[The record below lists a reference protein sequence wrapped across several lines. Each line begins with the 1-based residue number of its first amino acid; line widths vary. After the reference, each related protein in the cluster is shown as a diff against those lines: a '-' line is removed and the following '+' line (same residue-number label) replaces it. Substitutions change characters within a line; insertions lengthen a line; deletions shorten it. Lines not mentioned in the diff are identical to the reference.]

1 MVRASL
7 ILVLLLVVGALSGC
21 ATNPVTGDSD
31 FVLMSEEKEKSLGRE
46 LHQKIL
52 RQKGAYDDP
61 ELQAYVQ
68 RIGSSLASVSHRQ
81 NLDYQFTVIDSP
93 QVNAFALPG
102 GYIYIERGLLAYL
115 NSEAELAAV
124 LGHELGHVTARHSVR
139 QHSASTT
146 TQVLASVVAATT
158 GVYGAQD
165 VANIAS
171 TALVRGYGREHELE
185 ADRLGAQYLA
195 RAGYDPAAMLK
206 VIRVLKDQEVYDTR
220 QARAE
225 GREPRAYHGLF
236 STHPDNDQRLKEVI
250 AAADQYRQSG
260 KKRPDGRDAY
270 LAQIDGLVFGASER
284 EGVQRG
290 NRFYHR
296 GLDFALSFPEG
307 WSIENLPD
315 RLVATPPGEDGLI
328 QFSIKEADRRV
339 APKAFLVQTF
349 GLQSLSNEQLIRH
362 QGMDGYTAVAP
373 RKTPMGVRPVRYV
386 VFYRGDEALVIAGL
400 AKDERSPYKY
410 DKEVLATARSF
421 HPLTKT
427 EQKLAEPQRIRI
439 VPVAKGTSYRTLAAK
454 SVIRDDAEGQLRL
467 LNAQYPSGEPVPAT
481 SIKIVK

>member
-1 MVRASL
+1 MYRLYLFPGLL
-7 ILVLLLVVGALSGC
+7 IALLVLASC
-21 ATNPVTGDSD
+21 ATNPVTGKSD
-31 FVLMSEEKEKSLGRE
+31 FVLMSEDKEKSLGRE
-46 LHQKIL
+46 LHEKIL

-81 NLDYQFTVIDSP
+81 DLNYQFTVVDGP

-146 TQVLASVVAATT
+146 TQVLTSVLASTA

-195 RAGYDPAAMLK
+195 RAGYDPASMLK
-206 VIRVLKDQEVYDTR
+206 VIRVLKDQELYDVR
-220 QARAE
+220 RAREE
-225 GREPRAYHGLF
+225 GREPQAYHGLF

-250 AAADQYRQSG
+250 AAADQHRQSG
-260 KKRPDGRDAY
+260 TTRPDGRDVY
-270 LAQIDGLVFGASER
+270 LQHIDGLVFGESEH

-290 NRFYHR
+290 NEFFHR
-296 GLDFALSFPEG
+296 ELDLALTFPEG
-307 WSIENLPD
+307 WSVENLPD
-315 RLVATPPGEDGLI
+315 RLVATPPGNDGLI
-328 QFSIKEADRRV
+328 QFSIKEADELTP
-339 APKAFLVQTF
+339 PKAFLVETF
-349 GLQSLSNEQLIRH
+349 GLQRLSNEQSIKHR
-362 QGMDGYTAVAP
+362 GMDGYTAVAP
-373 RKTPMGVRPVRYV
+373 RETPLGVRPVRYV
-386 VFYRGDEALVIAGL
+386 VFYRDDQALVIAGL
-400 AKDERSPYKY
+400 TKDKRNPYKY
-410 DKEVLATARSF
+410 DEEVLATARSF
-421 HPLTKT
+421 HRLGDA
-427 EQKLAEPQRIRI
+427 EQKLADPRRIR
-439 VPVAKGTSYRTLAAK
+439 VVRATSGTSYKGLARK
-454 SVIRDDAEGQLRL
+454 SVIQQNAEGQLRL
-467 LNAQYPSGEPVPAT
+467 LNAQYPSGEPASGA